1 MENNISYEQV
11 NWRDLSDEQTDEI
24 LQPLS
29 LIEKLKVLKTYSP
42 LQYRYTGY
50 LYNKYQAELMRC
62 YMNARVTYGQ
72 AIGNKKSDR
81 NRCYAETYKEAMIEL
96 KIPIP
101 ADEICWVLG
110 VFNGVGSN

>member
-11 NWRDLSDEQTDEI
+11 NWRDLSDEQIDEI
-24 LQPLS
+24 LQSLS
-29 LIEKLKVLKTYSP
+29 LIEKLKVLNTYSP

-50 LYNKYQAELMRC
+50 LYQKYQAELMC
-62 YMNARVTYGQ
+62 WYMNARVTYAE

-81 NRCYAETYKEAMIEL
+81 NRFLIETYKEAMVEL

-110 VFNGVGSN
+110 KFNGEGAS